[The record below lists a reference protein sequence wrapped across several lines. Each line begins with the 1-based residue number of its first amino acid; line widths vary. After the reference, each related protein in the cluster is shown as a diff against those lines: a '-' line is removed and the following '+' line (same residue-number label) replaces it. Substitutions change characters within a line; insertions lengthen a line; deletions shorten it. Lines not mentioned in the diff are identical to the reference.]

1 MYLASNVII
10 EISDYNQWGS
20 WMAQSVEIIEVN
32 DCNSW
37 GSWMAQLVEGP
48 LLVSAQVTVCGFR
61 PHSRFCADS
70 VELAWDLLSLSLSFC
85 PSPVISVSKQIKK
98 LKKNFF

>member
-48 LLVSAQVTVCGFR
+48 PLGFSSG
-61 PHSRFCADS
+61 HSLWVQA
-70 VELAWDLLSLSLSFC
+70 
-85 PSPVISVSKQIKK
+85 P
-98 LKKNFF
+98 